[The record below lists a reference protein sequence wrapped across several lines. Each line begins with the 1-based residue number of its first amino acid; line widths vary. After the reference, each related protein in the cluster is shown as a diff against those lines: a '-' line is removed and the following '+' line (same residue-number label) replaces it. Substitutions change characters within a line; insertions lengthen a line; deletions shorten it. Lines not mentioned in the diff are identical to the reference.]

1 MTFDDDELASMMRVT
16 LTFDISSLTL
26 EKYVYADDIWNYN
39 YVKQLYY
46 IMISLSVCV
55 THTINVHQLKLERT
69 KISFQYS
76 RILVIIGL
84 IKYVF
89 KKITVVGTFYS
100 F

>member
-26 EKYVYADDIWNYN
+26 EKFVYADDTWNYN

-55 THTINVHQLKLERT
+55 N
-69 KISFQYS
+69 SFNYTYNQCS
-76 RILVIIGL
+76 S
-84 IKYVF
+84 
-89 KKITVVGTFYS
+89 TQT
-100 F
+100 